1 MADETQKIQETP
13 DEPERVSPNAPATAD
28 AQLETGSADPS
39 EIKGCIGATGGE
51 EGGSAEPGSAIPPEE
66 LERLRADL
74 VAALK
79 TVFDPEIPVDIYELG
94 LIYRLDVD
102 DDRNIEVDMTLTAP
116 GCPVAGDMPGW
127 VENAVASVPGVGQV
141 KVKLVFDPPWDMS
154 RMSEEAQLALN
165 MF

>member
-1 MADETQKIQETP
+1 MTEMTEKIQEN
-13 DEPERVSPNAPATAD
+13 EERGVAPEAPAEAK
-28 AQLETGSADPS
+28 P
-39 EIKGCIGATGGE
+39 
-51 EGGSAEPGSAIPPEE
+51 SAESAAAPSPEHDQ
-66 LERLRADL
+66 LKVDL

-102 DDRNIEVDMTLTAP
+102 PERNIEVDMTLTAP

-127 VENAVASVPGVGQV
+127 VENAVSSVPGVGQV
-141 KVKLVFDPPWDMS
+141 KVNLVFDPPWDPS
-154 RMSEEAQLALN
+154 RMSEEARLALN

>member
-1 MADETQKIQETP
+1 MIEKVQESEGTVAAAE
-13 DEPERVSPNAPATAD
+13 EPA
-28 AQLETGSADPS
+28 
-39 EIKGCIGATGGE
+39 EIKACVGATGGE
-51 EGGSAEPGSAIPPEE
+51 EGAAPATEAPNGDGSSIPPAE
-66 LERLRADL
+66 LDRLRDDL
-74 VAALK
+74 IAALK

-127 VENAVASVPGVGQV
+127 VENALSAVPGVGQV

-154 RMSEEAQLALN
+154 RMSDEARLELN